1 MFGIEQTTCES
12 LSYKRVI
19 SAGMKWVA
27 LEDPDHSQ
35 KSTLY
40 NTVFRECMSGID
52 RTGREKTAAPGQ
64 RRRDK
69 PLI

>member
-1 MFGIEQTTCES
+1 

-27 LEDPDHSQ
+27 LEYPDYGQ

-40 NTVFRECMSGID
+40 NTIFLECMSGIG
-52 RTGREKTAAPGQ
+52 RTGRGKTAAPGQ
-64 RRRDK
+64 KRRDK